1 MVAAARLTL
10 LLLGSVGFLWP
21 AGAWYIDYCPKGW
34 SYYKLSCFRYFRQLQ
49 SWDEAE
55 VSWPGY
61 SGCWDPTISWWGLL
75 VGCPGTDGSPTEA
88 VPGQPPRCPAGL
100 GGGAPGSRHLAQG
113 HLILPARAACLARS
127 PLQQREPGLEV
138 GEGGQVQHHQWAGWK
153 RCPWGELRHADP
165 PQRLHPV
172 VQCRLRTA
180 ASLHL
185 QVTRVKMLRLV
196 SRAAGCW
203 GARQAPQGL
212 ERVHQGDQH
221 PMAVQRACLSSAAG
235 TGTWPKDVGILAL
248 EVYFPAQ
255 YVEQEEL
262 ERYDGVEAGKYTRGL
277 GQQQMGFCAAH
288 EDINSL
294 CLTVVQRLVERRR
307 LSWDAIGRLEV
318 GTETVIDKSKAVKTV
333 LMQLFH
339 DSGNTDVEG
348 IDTTNACYGGTASL
362 FNAASWV
369 ESSAWDGRYAVVVC
383 GDIAVYATGNARP
396 TGGAGAVAMLVGPN
410 APLVLERGLRGTH
423 MEHAYDFYKPDLSSE
438 YPVVDGQLSIQCYLR
453 ALDRCYAVY
462 RRKAESQWQQA
473 GIQRPFTLDDFKFII
488 FHTPFCKL
496 VQKSVGRLL
505 LNDFLSAPN
514 PDTATGL
521 YKGLQPFRGVKL
533 EDTYTSKEVEKAFQ
547 AASQKIFNQKTKPS
561 LLLSSRNGNM
571 YTPSMYGCLAS
582 LLAQSSARDLA
593 GSRIGAFSYGSGL
606 AASMFSLCVSQ
617 DAAPGSPLDKLVSS
631 LADLPARLDAR
642 KHVAPQDFA
651 NIMKEREETHHLAN
665 HTPHGSQADL
675 FPGTWYLTRVDAK
688 YRREYARKPI

>member
-1 MVAAARLTL
+1 
-10 LLLGSVGFLWP
+10 
-21 AGAWYIDYCPKGW
+21 
-34 SYYKLSCFRYFRQLQ
+34 
-49 SWDEAE
+49 
-55 VSWPGY
+55 
-61 SGCWDPTISWWGLL
+61 
-75 VGCPGTDGSPTEA
+75 
-88 VPGQPPRCPAGL
+88 
-100 GGGAPGSRHLAQG
+100 
-113 HLILPARAACLARS
+113 
-127 PLQQREPGLEV
+127 
-138 GEGGQVQHHQWAGWK
+138 
-153 RCPWGELRHADP
+153 
-165 PQRLHPV
+165 
-172 VQCRLRTA
+172 
-180 ASLHL
+180 
-185 QVTRVKMLRLV
+185 MLRLV
-196 SRAAGCW
+196 SRAARCW
-203 GARQAPQGL
+203 GARRAAQGPERAPQGA
-212 ERVHQGDQH
+212 QH

-294 CLTVVQRLVERRR
+294 CLTVVQRLVERGR

-362 FNAASWV
+362 FNAADWV

-396 TGGAGAVAMLVGPN
+396 TGGAGAIAMLVGPN

-423 MEHAYDFYKPDLSSE
+423 MEHAYDFYKPDLASE

-462 RRKAESQWQQA
+462 RRKAERQWQQA

-505 LNDFLSAPN
+505 LNDFLATPN
-514 PDTATGL
+514 PDMATGP

-547 AASQKIFNQKTKPS
+547 AASQEIFDQKTKPS
-561 LLLSSRNGNM
+561 LLLASRNGNM

-606 AASMFSLCVSQ
+606 AASMFSLRVSQ

-631 LADLPARLDAR
+631 LADLSARLDAR
-642 KHVAPQDFA
+642 KRVAPQDFA
-651 NIMKEREETHHLAN
+651 EIMKRREETHHLAD

>member
-1 MVAAARLTL
+1 MA
-10 LLLGSVGFLWP
+10 
-21 AGAWYIDYCPKGW
+21 
-34 SYYKLSCFRYFRQLQ
+34 
-49 SWDEAE
+49 
-55 VSWPGY
+55 
-61 SGCWDPTISWWGLL
+61 
-75 VGCPGTDGSPTEA
+75 
-88 VPGQPPRCPAGL
+88 
-100 GGGAPGSRHLAQG
+100 
-113 HLILPARAACLARS
+113 
-127 PLQQREPGLEV
+127 
-138 GEGGQVQHHQWAGWK
+138 
-153 RCPWGELRHADP
+153 
-165 PQRLHPV
+165 
-172 VQCRLRTA
+172 
-180 ASLHL
+180 
-185 QVTRVKMLRLV
+185 
-196 SRAAGCW
+196 W
-203 GARQAPQGL
+203 GAR
-212 ERVHQGDQH
+212 
-221 PMAVQRACLSSAAG
+221 AVGEPILLLSPSSSRACPQALGHKTETSCKFLPSKASACSAV
-235 TGTWPKDVGILAL
+235 PVALDVGILAL

-294 CLTVVQRLVERRR
+294 CLTVVQRLVERGR

-318 GTETVIDKSKAVKTV
+318 GTETVVDKSKAVKTV

-362 FNAASWV
+362 FNAAAWV

-396 TGGAGAVAMLVGPN
+396 TGGAGAIAMLVGPN

-423 MEHAYDFYKPDLSSE
+423 MEHAYDFYKPDLASE

-505 LNDFLSAPN
+505 LNDFLATPN
-514 PDTATGL
+514 PDTAAGL
-521 YKGLQPFRGVKL
+521 YKGLQSFRGVKL

-547 AASQKIFNQKTKPS
+547 AASQEIFNQKTKPS

-582 LLAQSSARDLA
+582 LLASSARDLA

-606 AASMFSLCVSQ
+606 AASMFSLRVSQ
-617 DAAPGSPLDKLVSS
+617 DAAPGEPHGRGGPGGEGTDH
-631 LADLPARLDAR
+631 A
-642 KHVAPQDFA
+642 
-651 NIMKEREETHHLAN
+651 
-665 HTPHGSQADL
+665 PHGSQADL

-688 YRREYARKPI
+688 YRREYARKPV

>member
-1 MVAAARLTL
+1 MLRWVSCAAR
-10 LLLGSVGFLWP
+10 
-21 AGAWYIDYCPKGW
+21 
-34 SYYKLSCFRYFRQLQ
+34 
-49 SWDEAE
+49 
-55 VSWPGY
+55 
-61 SGCWDPTISWWGLL
+61 
-75 VGCPGTDGSPTEA
+75 
-88 VPGQPPRCPAGL
+88 
-100 GGGAPGSRHLAQG
+100 
-113 HLILPARAACLARS
+113 
-127 PLQQREPGLEV
+127 
-138 GEGGQVQHHQWAGWK
+138 
-153 RCPWGELRHADP
+153 
-165 PQRLHPV
+165 
-172 VQCRLRTA
+172 
-180 ASLHL
+180 
-185 QVTRVKMLRLV
+185 
-196 SRAAGCW
+196 CW
-203 GARQAPQGL
+203 GTRRAPQGL
-212 ERVHQGDQH
+212 ERLHQGGQH
-221 PMAVQRACLSSAAG
+221 PMAVQRACLSSAAV
-235 TGTWPKDVGILAL
+235 TGSWPKDVGILAL

-262 ERYDGVEAGKYTRGL
+262 ERFDGVEAGKYTRGL

-294 CLTVVQRLVERRR
+294 CLTVVQRLVERGR

-333 LMQLFH
+333 LMQLFR

-453 ALDRCYAVY
+453 ALDRCYAVF
-462 RRKAESQWQQA
+462 RRKAERQWQQA

-505 LNDFLSAPN
+505 LNDFLAAPD
-514 PDTATGL
+514 PDTAAGL

-547 AASQKIFNQKTKPS
+547 AASQEIFNLKTKPS

-571 YTPSMYGCLAS
+571 YTPSM
-582 LLAQSSARDLA
+582 SSAQDLA

-606 AASMFSLCVSQ
+606 AASMFSLRVSQ

-642 KHVAPQDFA
+642 KRVAPQDFA
-651 NIMKEREETHHLAN
+651 NMMKQREQTHHLAD

>member
-1 MVAAARLTL
+1 
-10 LLLGSVGFLWP
+10 
-21 AGAWYIDYCPKGW
+21 
-34 SYYKLSCFRYFRQLQ
+34 
-49 SWDEAE
+49 
-55 VSWPGY
+55 
-61 SGCWDPTISWWGLL
+61 
-75 VGCPGTDGSPTEA
+75 
-88 VPGQPPRCPAGL
+88 
-100 GGGAPGSRHLAQG
+100 
-113 HLILPARAACLARS
+113 
-127 PLQQREPGLEV
+127 
-138 GEGGQVQHHQWAGWK
+138 
-153 RCPWGELRHADP
+153 
-165 PQRLHPV
+165 
-172 VQCRLRTA
+172 
-180 ASLHL
+180 
-185 QVTRVKMLRLV
+185 MLRLV
-196 SRAAGCW
+196 GRAARCW
-203 GARQAPQGL
+203 GARWAQPGPERAPRGA
-212 ERVHQGDQH
+212 QH
-221 PMAVQRACLSSAAG
+221 PAAWQRACLSSAAG
-235 TGTWPKDVGILAL
+235 TGAWPKDVGILAL

-255 YVEQEEL
+255 YVDQEEL
-262 ERYDGVEAGKYTRGL
+262 ERFDGVEAGKYTRGL
-277 GQQQMGFCAAH
+277 GQKQMGFCAAH

-294 CLTVVQRLVERRR
+294 CLTVVQRLVERGR

-362 FNAASWV
+362 FNAAAWV

-396 TGGAGAVAMLVGPN
+396 TGGAGAIAMLVGPN

-423 MEHAYDFYKPDLSSE
+423 MEHAYDFYKPNLSSE

-462 RRKAESQWQQA
+462 RRKAQTQWQQA
-473 GIQRPFTLDDFKFII
+473 GVQRPFTLDDFKYII
-488 FHTPFCKL
+488 FHSPFCKL

-505 LNDFLSAPN
+505 LNDFLASPN
-514 PDTATGL
+514 PDTASGL
-521 YKGLQPFRGVKL
+521 YKGLQSFRWVPLLCPCPTAQPGMCWSGVPAGLSLGSGVKL

-547 AASQKIFNQKTKPS
+547 AASQDIFNQKTKPS

-582 LLAQSSARDLA
+582 LLSQCSARDLA

-606 AASMFSLCVSQ
+606 AASMFSFRVSE
-617 DAAPGSPLDKLVSS
+617 DAAPGSPLDKLVCS

-642 KHVAPQDFA
+642 KRVAPQDFA
-651 NIMKEREETHHLAN
+651 EIMKRREETHHLGEWGWGGSEPVPLGPHSTPEHHCPLPTAD
-665 HTPHGSQADL
+665 HAPHGSQADL
-675 FPGTWYLTRVDAK
+675 FPGTWYLTRVDSK

>member
-1 MVAAARLTL
+1 
-10 LLLGSVGFLWP
+10 
-21 AGAWYIDYCPKGW
+21 
-34 SYYKLSCFRYFRQLQ
+34 
-49 SWDEAE
+49 
-55 VSWPGY
+55 
-61 SGCWDPTISWWGLL
+61 
-75 VGCPGTDGSPTEA
+75 
-88 VPGQPPRCPAGL
+88 
-100 GGGAPGSRHLAQG
+100 
-113 HLILPARAACLARS
+113 
-127 PLQQREPGLEV
+127 
-138 GEGGQVQHHQWAGWK
+138 
-153 RCPWGELRHADP
+153 
-165 PQRLHPV
+165 
-172 VQCRLRTA
+172 
-180 ASLHL
+180 
-185 QVTRVKMLRLV
+185 MLRLV
-196 SRAAGCW
+196 GRAARCW
-203 GARQAPQGL
+203 GARRGPARAP
-212 ERVHQGDQH
+212 RVSQCPAATQ
-221 PMAVQRACLSSAAG
+221 PARLSSTAAAVAS

-255 YVEQEEL
+255 YVEQAEL

-294 CLTVVQRLVERRR
+294 CLTVVQRLVERGR

-333 LMQLFH
+333 LMELFR
-339 DSGNTDVEG
+339 DSGNSDVEG

-362 FNAASWV
+362 FNAAAWV

-396 TGGAGAVAMLVGPN
+396 TGGAGAIAMLVGPN

-423 MEHAYDFYKPDLSSE
+423 MEHAYDFYKPDLASE
-438 YPVVDGQLSIQCYLR
+438 YPVVDGPLSIQCYLR

-462 RRKAESQWQQA
+462 RRKAESQWQKA
-473 GIQRPFTLDDFKFII
+473 GIHRPFTLDDFKFII

-505 LNDFLSAPN
+505 LNDFLAAPN
-514 PDTATGL
+514 PDTASGV

-547 AASQKIFNQKTKPS
+547 AASQEIFNQKTKPS

-582 LLAQSSARDLA
+582 LLAQCSAQDLA

-606 AASMFSLCVSQ
+606 AASMFSLRVSQ
-617 DAAPGSPLDKLVSS
+617 DATPGSPLDKLLSS
-631 LADLPARLDAR
+631 LADLPTRLDTR
-642 KHVAPQDFA
+642 KRVAPQDFA
-651 NIMKEREETHHLAN
+651 EIMKRREETHHLAN
-665 HTPHGSQADL
+665 HTPHGSHTDL
-675 FPGTWYLTRVDAK
+675 FPGTWYLERVDDK
-688 YRREYARKPI
+688 YRRQYARKPL

>member
-1 MVAAARLTL
+1 
-10 LLLGSVGFLWP
+10 
-21 AGAWYIDYCPKGW
+21 
-34 SYYKLSCFRYFRQLQ
+34 
-49 SWDEAE
+49 
-55 VSWPGY
+55 
-61 SGCWDPTISWWGLL
+61 
-75 VGCPGTDGSPTEA
+75 
-88 VPGQPPRCPAGL
+88 
-100 GGGAPGSRHLAQG
+100 
-113 HLILPARAACLARS
+113 
-127 PLQQREPGLEV
+127 
-138 GEGGQVQHHQWAGWK
+138 
-153 RCPWGELRHADP
+153 
-165 PQRLHPV
+165 
-172 VQCRLRTA
+172 
-180 ASLHL
+180 
-185 QVTRVKMLRLV
+185 MLRLLG
-196 SRAAGCW
+196 RAARCW
-203 GARQAPQGL
+203 GASWALPGPERAPRGA
-212 ERVHQGDQH
+212 QH
-221 PMAVQRACLSSAAG
+221 PAAWQRACLSSAAG
-235 TGTWPKDVGILAL
+235 KGAWPKDVGILAL

-255 YVEQEEL
+255 YVDQEEL
-262 ERYDGVEAGKYTRGL
+262 ERFDGVEAGKYTRGL

-294 CLTVVQRLVERRR
+294 CLTVVQRLVERGH

-362 FNAASWV
+362 FNAAAWV

-423 MEHAYDFYKPDLSSE
+423 MEHAYDFYKPNLSSE
-438 YPVVDGQLSIQCYLR
+438 YPVVDGQLSVQCYLR

-462 RRKAESQWQQA
+462 RRKAQTQWQQA
-473 GIQRPFTLDDFKFII
+473 GIQRPFTLDDFKYII
-488 FHTPFCKL
+488 FHSPFCKL

-505 LNDFLSAPN
+505 LNDFLASPN
-514 PDTATGL
+514 PDTASGL
-521 YKGLQPFRGVKL
+521 YKGLQSFRWVPVLHPHPSAQPGMCWSGVPAGLSLDSGVKL

-547 AASQKIFNQKTKPS
+547 AASQDIFNQKTKPS

-582 LLAQSSARDLA
+582 LLSQCSAQDLA

-606 AASMFSLCVSQ
+606 AASMFSFRVSQ

-642 KHVAPQDFA
+642 KRVAPQDFA
-651 NIMKEREETHHLAN
+651 EIMKQREETHHLAD
-665 HTPHGSQADL
+665 HAPHGSQADL
-675 FPGTWYLTRVDAK
+675 FPGTWYLTRVDSK

>member
-1 MVAAARLTL
+1 
-10 LLLGSVGFLWP
+10 
-21 AGAWYIDYCPKGW
+21 
-34 SYYKLSCFRYFRQLQ
+34 
-49 SWDEAE
+49 
-55 VSWPGY
+55 
-61 SGCWDPTISWWGLL
+61 
-75 VGCPGTDGSPTEA
+75 
-88 VPGQPPRCPAGL
+88 
-100 GGGAPGSRHLAQG
+100 
-113 HLILPARAACLARS
+113 
-127 PLQQREPGLEV
+127 
-138 GEGGQVQHHQWAGWK
+138 
-153 RCPWGELRHADP
+153 
-165 PQRLHPV
+165 
-172 VQCRLRTA
+172 
-180 ASLHL
+180 
-185 QVTRVKMLRLV
+185 
-196 SRAAGCW
+196 
-203 GARQAPQGL
+203 
-212 ERVHQGDQH
+212 
-221 PMAVQRACLSSAAG
+221 
-235 TGTWPKDVGILAL
+235 WPKDVGILAL

-262 ERYDGVEAGKYTRGL
+262 ERFDGVEAGKYTRGL
-277 GQQQMGFCAAH
+277 GQKQMGFCAAH

-294 CLTVVQRLVERRR
+294 CLTVVQRLVERGR

-333 LMQLFH
+333 LMQLFR

-396 TGGAGAVAMLVGPN
+396 TGGAGAIAMLVGPN

-473 GIQRPFTLDDFKFII
+473 GIQRPFTLEDFKYII

-505 LNDFLSAPN
+505 LNDFLAAPN

-521 YKGLQPFRGVKL
+521 YKGLQSFRGLKL

-547 AASQKIFNQKTKPS
+547 AASQDIFNQKTKPS

-582 LLAQSSARDLA
+582 LLAQSH
-593 GSRIGAFSYGSGL
+593 GNG
-606 AASMFSLCVSQ
+606 Q
-617 DAAPGSPLDKLVSS
+617 APGQDVSLSSRGSPAV
-631 LADLPARLDAR
+631 AHARATRARQHGPEPRPARLDAR
-642 KHVAPQDFA
+642 KRVAPQDFA
-651 NIMKEREETHHLAN
+651 EIMKRREETHHLAN
-665 HTPHGSQADL
+665 HAPHGSQADL

>member
-1 MVAAARLTL
+1 
-10 LLLGSVGFLWP
+10 
-21 AGAWYIDYCPKGW
+21 
-34 SYYKLSCFRYFRQLQ
+34 
-49 SWDEAE
+49 
-55 VSWPGY
+55 
-61 SGCWDPTISWWGLL
+61 
-75 VGCPGTDGSPTEA
+75 
-88 VPGQPPRCPAGL
+88 
-100 GGGAPGSRHLAQG
+100 
-113 HLILPARAACLARS
+113 
-127 PLQQREPGLEV
+127 
-138 GEGGQVQHHQWAGWK
+138 
-153 RCPWGELRHADP
+153 
-165 PQRLHPV
+165 
-172 VQCRLRTA
+172 
-180 ASLHL
+180 
-185 QVTRVKMLRLV
+185 MLRLV
-196 SRAAGCW
+196 GRAARCW
-203 GARQAPQGL
+203 GARRAPAGPERAPQGA
-212 ERVHQGDQH
+212 QH
-221 PMAVQRACLSSAAG
+221 PMAVQRACLSSTAG
-235 TGTWPKDVGILAL
+235 AGAWPKDVGILAL

-294 CLTVVQRLVERRR
+294 CLTVVQRLVERGR

-362 FNAASWV
+362 FNAAAWV

-423 MEHAYDFYKPDLSSE
+423 MEHAYDFYKPDLASE

-462 RRKAESQWQQA
+462 RRKAESQWQQD
-473 GIQRPFTLDDFKFII
+473 GIQRPFTLDDFKFVI

-505 LNDFLSAPN
+505 LNDFLATPN

-533 EDTYTSKEVEKAFQ
+533 EDTYTSKDVEKAFQ
-547 AASQKIFNQKTKPS
+547 AASQEIFNQKTKPS

-582 LLAQSSARDLA
+582 LLAQGDKTLIPLPLLGQPWCSPARRGARAA
-593 GSRIGAFSYGSGL
+593 GSAVSPGGSL
-606 AASMFSLCVSQ
+606 P
-617 DAAPGSPLDKLVSS
+617 PGSPLDKLVSS

-642 KHVAPQDFA
+642 KRVAPQDFA
-651 NIMKEREETHHLAN
+651 EIMKRREETHHLAD
-665 HTPHGSQADL
+665 HAPHGSQADL

>member
-1 MVAAARLTL
+1 
-10 LLLGSVGFLWP
+10 
-21 AGAWYIDYCPKGW
+21 
-34 SYYKLSCFRYFRQLQ
+34 
-49 SWDEAE
+49 
-55 VSWPGY
+55 
-61 SGCWDPTISWWGLL
+61 
-75 VGCPGTDGSPTEA
+75 
-88 VPGQPPRCPAGL
+88 
-100 GGGAPGSRHLAQG
+100 
-113 HLILPARAACLARS
+113 
-127 PLQQREPGLEV
+127 
-138 GEGGQVQHHQWAGWK
+138 
-153 RCPWGELRHADP
+153 
-165 PQRLHPV
+165 
-172 VQCRLRTA
+172 
-180 ASLHL
+180 
-185 QVTRVKMLRLV
+185 
-196 SRAAGCW
+196 
-203 GARQAPQGL
+203 
-212 ERVHQGDQH
+212 
-221 PMAVQRACLSSAAG
+221 
-235 TGTWPKDVGILAL
+235 WPKDVGILAM

-262 ERYDGVEAGKYTRGL
+262 EKYDGVEAGKYTRGL

-294 CLTVVQRLVERRR
+294 CLTVVQRLVERGR

-362 FNAASWV
+362 FNAAAWV

-396 TGGAGAVAMLVGPN
+396 TGGAGAIAMLVGPN

-462 RRKAESQWQQA
+462 RRKAESQQQQA
-473 GIQRPFTLDDFKFII
+473 GIQRPFTLDDFKYII

-505 LNDFLSAPN
+505 LNDFLASPN
-514 PDTATGL
+514 PDTASGL
-521 YKGLQPFRGVKL
+521 YKGLQSFRGLKL
-533 EDTYTSKEVEKAFQ
+533 EDTYTSKDVEKAFQ
-547 AASQKIFNQKTKPS
+547 VASQEIFNQKTKPS

-582 LLAQSSARDLA
+582 LLAQLQHSSPSTAAETKCFHCTYPPSTFTAQPTFSSQLA
-593 GSRIGAFSYGSGL
+593 GAGPAHKAL
-606 AASMFSLCVSQ
+606 L
-617 DAAPGSPLDKLVSS
+617 
-631 LADLPARLDAR
+631 ARLDAR
-642 KHVAPQDFA
+642 KRVAPKDFA
-651 NIMKEREETHHLAN
+651 EIMKQREETHHLAN
-665 HTPHGSQADL
+665 HAPHGSQADL